1 MEQWNLARGRYGH
14 FVWLAFDTNERV
26 FDLKINFVFEF
37 VSTSSRLLI
46 ISRVRNVL
54 FGD

>member
-1 MEQWNLARGRYGH
+1 MEQWNLARGRHGH
-14 FVWLAFDTNERV
+14 FVWLAFDTNQR
-26 FDLKINFVFEF
+26 FFGLKINFLFEF

-54 FGD
+54 YGD